1 MEQIEAKKKKKPV
14 ANDITLLTMVKE
26 RKLAKDGKEL
36 LEEKLGRNHE

>member
-1 MEQIEAKKKKKPV
+1 MEQIEAKKKLV